1 LGTCSLCKVR
11 WKRTND
17 VYDCGGRM
25 TSLPAPKK
33 KSLKMENFKPE
44 KKTHLKL
51 FEGPYRSRCFTKI
64 ITSSSFTEITA
75 SSSFA
80 DIIASSSFAK
90 IIASS
95 SFAKVIASSCSLN
108 RQHLEMPGM
117 PQTSSRTYCL
127 WWDKFQQ
134 QWDVFQL
141 METHAY
147 TFTAG
152 GIYFSDM
159 QRKEGEHHG
168 IAEQTGGSTSRTC
181 SADGGI
187 AFTFTAGGFYFSDI
201 QRKEG
206 DALSRVTAMFATT
219 AVHSFITIKSSQ
231 D

>member
-1 LGTCSLCKVR
+1 
-11 WKRTND
+11 
-17 VYDCGGRM
+17 M

-33 KSLKMENFKPE
+33 KSLKMENFQPE

-64 ITSSSFTEITA
+64 IASSSFTEITA

-141 METHAY
+141 METHA
-147 TFTAG
+147 
-152 GIYFSDM
+152 
-159 QRKEGEHHG
+159 
-168 IAEQTGGSTSRTC
+168 
-181 SADGGI
+181 
-187 AFTFTAGGFYFSDI
+187 
-201 QRKEG
+201 
-206 DALSRVTAMFATT
+206 
-219 AVHSFITIKSSQ
+219 
-231 D
+231 

>member
-1 LGTCSLCKVR
+1 
-11 WKRTND
+11 
-17 VYDCGGRM
+17 M
-25 TSLPAPKK
+25 
-33 KSLKMENFKPE
+33 
-44 KKTHLKL
+44 
-51 FEGPYRSRCFTKI
+51 
-64 ITSSSFTEITA
+64 
-75 SSSFA
+75 
-80 DIIASSSFAK
+80 
-90 IIASS
+90 
-95 SFAKVIASSCSLN
+95 N
-108 RQHLEMPGM
+108 RQNQEMFQ

-168 IAEQTGGSTSRTC
+168 LAEQTGGSTSRTC
-181 SADGGI
+181 SADGWI
-187 AFTFTAGGFYFSDI
+187 DFTFTAGGFYFSDM